1 MSPLPTCTDRGLHEK
16 NGKLLCL
23 LIEYAIVGLTFD
35 EHPEEV
41 RDREVVVECDED
53 DAANFACLAVL
64 LQRQLSLL

>member
-1 MSPLPTCTDRGLHEK
+1 M
-16 NGKLLCL
+16 
-23 LIEYAIVGLTFD
+23 GLTFD

-53 DAANFACLAVL
+53 DAANFARLSVL